1 MTANDRKMG
10 AGETMFGRL
19 SAAGIFMIPLCIYLY
34 FFIRRILKMFA
45 SDNMVWLQRGVSGL
59 LAVLITAP
67 AYNLFGL
74 WAALILHFA
83 VISAVVD
90 MIRSVIKVCLKRT
103 KRVGRKQPGIPGQAD
118 GIYDTK
124 DVKDIKNI
132 KNIKDIKNVQEGAA
146 RSCRSGEF
154 SYRAWDFMWRSGI
167 LAAVMTL
174 SVLAYAYVNMHHVV
188 VTEYTV
194 STEKDIRDE
203 GYEIVFLSD
212 LHFGTTMDQEQLS
225 EYCDQIEEEEPD
237 LVVLGGDIVDES
249 ASLQQVREAFGT
261 LGRIDST
268 YGVYYVYGNHDKGRY
283 AKNCDFT
290 EQQLSQTIRES
301 GIGILEDETAE
312 INGELSLSGRQDR
325 SDARRSDRK
334 RKSAARLLKDIP
346 DSSFHILADHQPRG
360 MEENEKAG
368 YDLMLSGHTHAGQM
382 WPVGLITTLFDKE
395 TVNYGRESFGDM
407 ELIVSSGI
415 AGWGYPLRTGKH
427 CEFVVVHLK
436 K

>member
-1 MTANDRKMG
+1 
-10 AGETMFGRL
+10 
-19 SAAGIFMIPLCIYLY
+19 MIPLCIYLY
-34 FFIRRILKMFA
+34 FLIRRILKMFA

-90 MIRSVIKVCLKRT
+90 IICFVIRSCVKKA
-103 KRVGRKQPGIPGQAD
+103 GRKWPGI
-118 GIYDTK
+118 
-124 DVKDIKNI
+124 
-132 KNIKDIKNVQEGAA
+132 
-146 RSCRSGEF
+146 
-154 SYRAWDFMWRSGI
+154 DFMWRSGI

-194 STEKDIRDE
+194 STKKDIRDE

-301 GIGILEDETAE
+301 GIGILEDETVE

-360 MEENEKAG
+360 MEKNEKAG

>member
-1 MTANDRKMG
+1 
-10 AGETMFGRL
+10 
-19 SAAGIFMIPLCIYLY
+19 
-34 FFIRRILKMFA
+34 
-45 SDNMVWLQRGVSGL
+45 MVWLQRGVSGL

-90 MIRSVIKVCLKRT
+90 IIRFVIRSCMKKA
-103 KRVGRKQPGIPGQAD
+103 KKAERKQPEIPGQAD
-118 GIYDTK
+118 GIYGDF
-124 DVKDIKNI
+124 
-132 KNIKDIKNVQEGAA
+132 
-146 RSCRSGEF
+146 SC
-154 SYRAWDFMWRSGI
+154 RAWDFMWCSGI

-225 EYCDQIEEEEPD
+225 EYCDQIEEKEPD

-290 EQQLSQTIRES
+290 EQQLSRTIRES
-301 GIGILEDETAE
+301 GIMILEDETAE
-312 INGELSLSGRQDR
+312 INGELSLTGRQDR

-382 WPVGLITTLFDKE
+382 WPMGLITTLFDKE

>member
-1 MTANDRKMG
+1 MKENIHPKYEKTTITCAC
-10 AGETMFGRL
+10 GE
-19 SAAGIFMIPLCIYLY
+19 
-34 FFIRRILKMFA
+34 
-45 SDNMVWLQRGVSGL
+45 
-59 LAVLITAP
+59 
-67 AYNLFGL
+67 
-74 WAALILHFA
+74 
-83 VISAVVD
+83 VIETS
-90 MIRSVIKVCLKRT
+90 ST
-103 KRVGRKQPGIPGQAD
+103 K
-118 GIYDTK
+118 
-124 DVKDIKNI
+124 
-132 KNIKDIKNVQEGAA
+132 
-146 RSCRSGEF
+146 
-154 SYRAWDFMWRSGI
+154 
-167 LAAVMTL
+167 
-174 SVLAYAYVNMHHVV
+174 
-188 VTEYTV
+188 
-194 STEKDIRDE
+194 KDIRDE

-301 GIGILEDETAE
+301 GIGILEDETVE

-360 MEENEKAG
+360 MEKNEKAG

-395 TVNYGRESFGDM
+395 TVNYGRESFGAM